1 MARRGVP
8 APEICEARDV
18 SPQSRRREPAG
29 DRGHRGTAGSPPGR
43 GAGGRALAGPPPN
56 ALFAEMLRA
65 ARELL
70 AVRSPLD
77 AELMV
82 SELLGTWWGQ
92 QSDWRQPA
100 RHGHHASSGQH
111 ARSAQRSRATQQP
124 SAQQPSA
131 QQPSVQQPSVQRA
144 RRSGSTARRRAD
156 IEEII
161 GEGLVSYAAEQGSPA
176 ALALLS
182 GIACL
187 GTPRQ
192 AAQAEHSALPLMDRG
207 VARPAW
213 AEHVGAVEAA
223 ECYLNS
229 DACGDRDEIVCV
241 FSYAGQEQHALVVVV
256 DYNAGGIA
264 RDGWVTSQVGKLLDA
279 ASGPTFQQIEPP
291 LARRILATALATT
304 EAAADPTVSES
315 FPSYH
320 AFIRARVRT
329 LPPALPRGAASMDP
343 SQAVVT
349 SRLSVT
355 ELSAPALSGSAVVAP
370 AVTAARRTLPWRR
383 DRRAMLVAEFL
394 ASDEAEDLSD
404 RRAASRC
411 GDHIVDY
418 GCDRDFGRPLRVSP
432 AKAETF
438 LLDWLPRK
446 VVLSRAEQEAMPH
459 VLLAWVRWAGPKS
472 GLDEAAVAA
481 TLDAVFD
488 SMRTFPSVYRDPA
501 SFGLE
506 PGMVDRLLPDGDLEA
521 LARRLFAFPLL
532 RGSYLGTDLATL
544 NPAGAADRRTLLA
557 ADHDDAAVQHTDTA
571 DQISTEHL
579 ERHVALADR
588 LWRGDPPELWEA
600 AQRLL
605 DLGEDRHEVLHT
617 LMDTVS
623 AAGPAENDIAAAL
636 AFLPP
641 EESS

>member
-1 MARRGVP
+1 MPG
-8 APEICEARDV
+8 PEICEARSV
-18 SPQSRRREPAG
+18 SPQSRRRDPAG
-29 DRGHRGTAGSPPGR
+29 DRGHQGRSGPPPGR
-43 GAGGRALAGPPPN
+43 RNGPPGLTGPPPN

-92 QSDWRQPA
+92 Q
-100 RHGHHASSGQH
+100 GG
-111 ARSAQRSRATQQP
+111 
-124 SAQQPSA
+124 
-131 QQPSVQQPSVQRA
+131 
-144 RRSGSTARRRAD
+144 RRGARRRAD
-156 IEEII
+156 IEELV
-161 GEGLVSYAAEQGSPA
+161 GEGLVGYAAEQGSPA

-187 GTPRQ
+187 GTARQ
-192 AAQAEHSALPLMDRG
+192 AAQAEEAALALMDRG

-223 ECYLNS
+223 ECYVNS
-229 DACGDRDEIVCV
+229 DAYGDRDEVVCV

-256 DYNAGGIA
+256 DYNAGGLA
-264 RDGWVTSQVGKLLDA
+264 RDGWVTSQVSKLLDYCSDS
-279 ASGPTFQQIEPP
+279 SGGGSTFTQIDPP
-291 LARRILATALATT
+291 QARRLLAAALAAT
-304 EAAADPTVSES
+304 EQAADPPVSSS

-329 LPPALPRGAASMDP
+329 LPPALAA
-343 SQAVVT
+343 
-349 SRLSVT
+349 
-355 ELSAPALSGSAVVAP
+355 GSASHGP
-370 AVTAARRTLPWRR
+370 AATMATRRQPWRK

-404 RRAASRC
+404 RESASRC
-411 GDHIVDY
+411 ADYIIDY

-432 AKAETF
+432 AKTETF

-446 VVLSRAEQEAMPH
+446 VVLSRAEQDAMPH
-459 VLLAWVRWAGPKS
+459 VLLTWVRWAGRRS
-472 GLDEAAVAA
+472 GLAAGLVVA

-488 SMRTFPSVYRDPA
+488 SMGAFATVYRDPA
-501 SFGLE
+501 SLGLE
-506 PGMVDRLLPDGDLEA
+506 PDMVERLLPDGDLEA
-521 LARRLFAFPLL
+521 LARRVFAFPLL

-544 NPAGAADRRTLLA
+544 HPARPGDRATLLA
-557 ADHDDAAVQHTDTA
+557 ADHDDTQARHPGSEHVQ
-571 DQISTEHL
+571 
-579 ERHVALADR
+579 RHVALADR

-605 DLGEDRHEVLHT
+605 DLGEDRHAVLHT
-617 LMDTVS
+617 LIETIR
-623 AAGPAENDIAAAL
+623 AAGPQERDIAAAL
-636 AFLPP
+636 ANLPP
-641 EESS
+641 EEPG